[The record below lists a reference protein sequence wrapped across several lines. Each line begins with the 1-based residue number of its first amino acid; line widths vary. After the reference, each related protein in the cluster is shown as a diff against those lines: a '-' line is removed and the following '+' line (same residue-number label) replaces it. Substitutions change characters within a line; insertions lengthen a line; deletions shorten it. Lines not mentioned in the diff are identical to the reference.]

1 MQLISVT
8 AAFVVAIITCS
19 IKVKD
24 LKVTI
29 AHQKK
34 ARKRSKAENHLRL
47 MHFPAISEIGILCY
61 QVQVLA
67 DTYSNVL

>member
-1 MQLISVT
+1 MQLINVT

-24 LKVTI
+24 LKANT

-34 ARKRSKAENHLRL
+34 VRKSSKAENHFGIV
-47 MHFPAISEIGILCY
+47 HVHAISEKDSLCY

-67 DTYSNVL
+67 DLYSTVL